1 MTYMKADIPVSDCL
15 GYSPEG
21 RLYLS
26 ETALPDDLEQLE
38 GVDGKMLIL
47 CQGKLSIL
55 SQRRLLYVTHLIG
68 LERHLQMNS
77 SISRR

>member
-1 MTYMKADIPVSDCL
+1 MTYMKADIPVSGCL
-15 GYSPEG
+15 GYSPGEG

-55 SQRRLLYVTHLIG
+55 SQRRFIICD
-68 LERHLQMNS
+68 S
-77 SISRR
+77 PDWA